1 MMLLGLV
8 IGLNVLF
15 VILLTCLYALV
26 GRRRWRIFLLVEHLT
41 ALARQGMPIH
51 SGLRAIGRD
60 LGGYLGT
67 RVVRAADRIEEGRSL
82 GEAFQAAPR
91 SFPPLLRNM
100 LTLGEKSG
108 NLAGFLEE
116 MRRSYRRIAD
126 LPYQSVYLFI
136 YPVLLSLIINVALAG
151 LSAGILPKFRTIFDQ
166 MGLRDDRVLI
176 WWPRLM
182 SANEAVL
189 LLCVATVALLMV
201 GGTSIHF
208 GSSWFRFLKGAV
220 DRGILWIPVIGTLL
234 RDGAVQQFGLCT
246 GLFLR
251 SGATLAEALGA
262 AAEVERNS
270 ELRGRLERI
279 ARGVAE
285 GGRLSRVQ
293 KEAGFGGADLHWFI
307 ETGEASGLLV
317 DHLLMAS
324 AHYETRARLAS
335 RVALRSVVPFFVL
348 LNGAIVAGAYALLF
362 IPITQI
368 LRRFTEQAGKW

>member
-1 MMLLGLV
+1 MVLGLV
-8 IGLNVLF
+8 IGVNVLF
-15 VILLTCLYALV
+15 VIFLTCLYALV
-26 GRRRWRIFLLVEHLT
+26 GRRRWRIFLLVEHLAT
-41 ALARQGMPIH
+41 LARQGMPIH

-60 LGGYLGT
+60 LGGYLGS
-67 RVVRAADRIEEGRSL
+67 RVIRVADRIEEGRSL

-91 SFPPLLRNM
+91 SFPPLLRSM

-116 MRRSYRRIAD
+116 MRRSYRRIAE
-126 LPYQSVYLFI
+126 LPYQSVYLFL
-136 YPVLLSLIINVALAG
+136 YPVLLSVIINLSLTG
-151 LSAGILPKFRTIFDQ
+151 LSAGVYPKFRTLFDQ
-166 MGLRDDRVLI
+166 VGVRDGRILV

-182 SANEAVL
+182 TANEVVL

-208 GSSWFRFLKGAV
+208 GSSLFRVLKGVV
-220 DRGILWIPVIGTLL
+220 DRGVLWMPVIGTML
-234 RDGAVQQFGLCT
+234 RDGAVQQFGLCA

-270 ELRGRLERI
+270 VLRGRLERI
-279 ARGVAE
+279 GRGVAE
-285 GGRLSRVQ
+285 GGRLSSVL
-293 KEAGFGGADLHWFI
+293 KEGGFGGADLYWFV

-335 RVALRSVVPFFVL
+335 RVVLRSVVPLFVL

-362 IPITQI
+362 LPITQI
-368 LRRFTEQAGKW
+368 LRRVTEQAAGW